1 MSNNIIINTYFRRG
15 VIMKFRLLFVAI
27 IPVMAIALGTF
38 FADRYD
44 REPPLLLLKVFLGG
58 AFIALPVAGVEKFLQ
73 TINILPGIFYTL
85 FTAFIIAGLTEE
97 FFKKSVVMFFAYNNE
112 HFNEKMDGIIYCVF
126 SALGFA
132 AVENI
137 VYVVFKFTSNPHI
150 GLYRGIFSVPAHGLF
165 AVTMGYYLAL
175 AKFAEDEKEEKC
187 CKRKA
192 LIMPML
198 LHGTF
203 NFILMSKFHF
213 GFLIFIPYVI
223 YLWVINLRKLTKY
236 YSASKIRY
244 HNKFKFED

>member
-1 MSNNIIINTYFRRG
+1 MRNNIDIPHFRRG
-15 VIMKFRLLFVAI
+15 VFMKLRLLFVAI
-27 IPVMAIALGTF
+27 IPVVAIALGTF

-58 AFIALPVAGVEKFLQ
+58 AFTAIPVAIVEKFLL
-73 TINILPGIFYTL
+73 TVNIFTGIFYTL

-97 FFKKSVVMFFAYNNE
+97 FFKRAVVLVFAYNNE

-132 AVENI
+132 TVENI
-137 VYVVFKFTSNPHI
+137 VYVMFKFTSNPHI
-150 GLYRGIFSVPAHGLF
+150 GLYRGIFSVPAHSLF
-165 AVTMGYYLAL
+165 AITMGYYLAL
-175 AKFAEDEKEEKC
+175 AKFSEDKKEERC

-192 LIMPML
+192 LIMPMI

-203 NFILMSKFHF
+203 NTILMAELHY

-223 YLWVINLRKLTKY
+223 FLWVVNLKKLRKY
-236 YSASKIRY
+236 YDASKIRY
-244 HNKFKFED
+244 QNKFKYE